1 MKIEIGES
9 LVYSFLKH
17 EKQCLIAQ
25 TNWKS
30 SGKWEVSE
38 TAKDDALKAFER
50 INQYPEF
57 KDIFKKSNFEQTLKQ
72 AEIDVLGM
80 DAEQHIYAFEV
91 AFHENGLQYGGK
103 IATRDRVFKKLLR
116 AYIILKYYF
125 PEQQHIIG
133 FCSPKINP
141 ATEEHIKDYFKIL
154 KDYFE
159 ADKVK
164 FEYYANEKFTTDIV
178 EKVIAATADEA
189 DSSELFARAVKLL
202 KISERFITKQPNQHT
217 QNAILELEQGK
228 GTTANNTKELFQNL
242 DANNNQNGNNQIDR
256 NTQPI
261 FINNIEIP
269 THPEPNQSFQNWV
282 KDIMRL
288 LFDNNLL
295 TAEISNLQETQYC
308 RDTFGLSF
316 PMIAKVGG
324 DFQRERYWRE
334 TFNNNQ
340 FRVCSQWW
348 RPRFAQ
354 YQEKIIEWLD
364 NLQN

>member
-9 LVYSFLKH
+9 LVYSFLRH
-17 EKQCLIAQ
+17 EKQCLITQ

-30 SGKWEVSE
+30 SGKWEVSK
-38 TAKDDALKAFER
+38 TAKDDASKAFER

-80 DAEQHIYAFEV
+80 DAKQHIYAFEV

-116 AYIILKYYF
+116 AYIVLRCYF
-125 PEQQHIIG
+125 PKQQHIIG

-141 ATEEHIKDYFKIL
+141 ATEGYIKGSFEILKRYFK
-154 KDYFE
+154 D
-159 ADKVK
+159 DKVK

-178 EKVIAATADEA
+178 EKVIVATANEA

-202 KISERFITKQPNQHT
+202 KISERFIIKPNQHT
-217 QNAILELEQGK
+217 KNAKRITE
-228 GTTANNTKELFQNL
+228 NNTKGLPQDL
-242 DANNNQNGNNQIDR
+242 GANNNQIDG

-269 THPEPNQSFQNWV
+269 THPEPNQSFQDWV
-282 KDIMRL
+282 KTIMHL

-295 TAEISNLQETQYC
+295 TTEIPNLQNIEYC
-308 RDTFGLSF
+308 KNTFGLNF
-316 PMIAKVGG
+316 PMIVKVGG
-324 DFQRERYWRE
+324 DFERKRYWVGV
-334 TFNNNQ
+334 TFNGGK
-340 FRVCSQWW
+340 FYVCSQWW
-348 RPRFAQ
+348 KANFAQ
-354 YQEKIIEWLD
+354 YQENIIKWLN